1 MKQKS
6 LLLFVPTLLLAGLAS
21 CTISRP
27 SSSSSPSKQD
37 VSSLEAFTAMKLAS
51 KQGNASFLKKKAA
64 MAEEDLSSIKNALPA
79 LEAFY
84 EGSGNIVS
92 SVVTQET
99 VIGETTFTHVE
110 TLSFAIGEIEESFF
124 LYYNLTTESE
134 EGETKTKKEGLASKE
149 EGVYFPFYASYE
161 EESEEGEQETG
172 QEFFLAT
179 GESSFVHVEEEF
191 EVEEGESEHSLH
203 YTVQENGILTTD
215 FEIEIEQEDG
225 TEEISLEIGPS
236 EYRVKR
242 IASEEGTFFEI
253 YEDHGEEVLATYK
266 KETDEFGNV
275 TYVLL

>member
-1 MKQKS
+1 
-6 LLLFVPTLLLAGLAS
+6 
-21 CTISRP
+21 
-27 SSSSSPSKQD
+27 
-37 VSSLEAFTAMKLAS
+37 MKLAS
-51 KQGNASFLKKKAA
+51 KQGNASLLKKRAA
-64 MAEEDLSSIKNALPA
+64 MTEEDLSSIKNALPA

-84 EGSGNIVS
+84 EGSGSIVS
-92 SVVTQET
+92 SVTEQET
-99 VIGETTFTHVE
+99 VIGEKTFTHVE
-110 TLSFAIGEIEESFF
+110 TLSFAVGDIEESFF

-172 QEFFLAT
+172 QEFFLST

-215 FEIEIEQEDG
+215 FEIEIEQENG
-225 TEEISLEIGPS
+225 TKEISLEIGQS

-242 IASEEGTFFEI
+242 IVSEEGTIFEI

-266 KETDEFGNV
+266 KETDESGNV

>member
-1 MKQKS
+1 
-6 LLLFVPTLLLAGLAS
+6 
-21 CTISRP
+21 
-27 SSSSSPSKQD
+27 
-37 VSSLEAFTAMKLAS
+37 MKLAS
-51 KQGNASFLKKKAA
+51 KQGSASLLKKRAA
-64 MAEEDLSSIKNALPA
+64 MTEEDLSSIKNALPA

-110 TLSFAIGEIEESFF
+110 TLSFTIGDIEESFF

-161 EESEEGEQETG
+161 EEVEEGEQETG

-266 KETDEFGNV
+266 KETDESGNV